1 MANFIE
7 FKKIEQA
14 DEPVTMEA
22 TLELAPA
29 DLDHTDIEAISD
41 AKIAI
46 TASKGSGPGEF
57 LVQGTFA
64 FTADLACVRCLEPV
78 PFANRSEFAVTFRP
92 HPSAG
97 SADDPEIEVGG
108 GDLDVEYY
116 SEPHVALEQLAGEQI
131 ELALPMRIVCAESC
145 LGLCVRCGSNRNR
158 GECGCEPE
166 PVDERLQV
174 LSSLRDKI
182 KKDEH

>member
-1 MANFIE
+1 MPNFIE

-14 DEPVTMEA
+14 DEPLAIEA
-22 TLELAPA
+22 SLELLPA
-29 DLDHTDIEAISD
+29 DLDHDDIESISE
-41 AKIAI
+41 AKIAV
-46 TASKGSGPGEF
+46 TAAKGAGPGEF
-57 LVQGTFA
+57 VVQGTFA
-64 FTADLACVRCLEPV
+64 FIADIACARCLEPV

-92 HPSAG
+92 HPSAVA
-97 SADDPEIEVGG
+97 ADDPEIEIEE

-145 LGLCVRCGSNRNR
+145 LGLCPRCGSNRNR

-166 PVDERLQV
+166 PVDERWQA
-174 LSSLRDKI
+174 LSGLRDQI